1 VDAPFLTPQDLVRP
15 WRRATVVASVV
26 AAIELVLLLVLGA
39 LLVAKP
45 LSHAIEKH
53 AVATASRPAPIVAAP
68 TKKVQAA
75 IHRMHAPAGKARPR
89 GHVRI
94 MVLNGNGRSG
104 AAGSA
109 AGRLQHLGYKISGT
123 ANAHRQ
129 DYASSVVMYVP
140 GYRAEGIRLGKD
152 LHVKV
157 VAPLDGVGRSALHG
171 GQLVVIVGS

>member
-1 VDAPFLTPQDLVRP
+1 V
-15 WRRATVVASVV
+15 
-26 AAIELVLLLVLGA
+26 LVLVA

-45 LSHAIEKH
+45 LSHAIENQ
-53 AVATASRPAPIVAAP
+53 AVATASQHAAVVAAP
-68 TKKVQAA
+68 PKKVQAA
-75 IHRMHAPAGKARPR
+75 IHRMHAPAGNARPR
-89 GHVRI
+89 THVRI

-104 AAGSA
+104 AAGAA

-152 LHVKV
+152 LGVKV
-157 VAPLDGVGRSALHG
+157 VAPVDGVGRSALHG
-171 GQLVVIVGS
+171 GQLVVILGA